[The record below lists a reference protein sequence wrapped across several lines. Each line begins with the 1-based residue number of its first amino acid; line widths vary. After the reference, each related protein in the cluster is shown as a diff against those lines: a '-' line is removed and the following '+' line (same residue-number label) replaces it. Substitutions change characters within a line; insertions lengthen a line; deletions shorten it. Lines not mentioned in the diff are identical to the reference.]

1 MALATVPP
9 DGLGNTEPIFI
20 FILPLK
26 HGKTFLNVN
35 IFQKVC
41 DEKNLE
47 IYSFGLK
54 IRKFKEEKKK
64 GNPESV

>member
-9 DGLGNTEPIFI
+9 YGLGNTEPIFI

-26 HGKTFLNVN
+26 HCKTFLNVN
-35 IFQKVC
+35 IFKKVY
-41 DEKNLE
+41 DKKNVE

-54 IRKFKEEKKK
+54 IRNFKEEKKK
-64 GNPESV
+64 DSQCK